1 MSNLYKQLPD
11 DLLVQFY
18 EEINKNINEGILT
31 EAMCIEVELIDEIF
45 KDRGLKIDGN
55 YLNIC
60 NSVVG

>member
-1 MSNLYKQLPD
+1 MSNLYKKLPD
-11 DLLVQFY
+11 ELLVQFY

-45 KDRGLKIDGN
+45 KDRGLKIDCN

-60 NSVVG
+60 NSVVE